1 MYTMSLLRVATTYLR
16 AFFIVSD
23 IASFGLSESSVSALL
38 LPDIFPDNL
47 PAKFLA
53 LAAKRFPIPAPIFF
67 DNMLSRANFANSA
80 CWLTL
85 NSAES
90 GTTY

>member
-16 AFFIVSD
+16 AFLIVSD
-23 IASFGLSESSVSALL
+23 IAYLGLSESSVSALL
-38 LPDIFPDNL
+38 LPDNL

-53 LAAKRFPIPAPIFF
+53 NQRFPTPPAA
-67 DNMLSRANFANSA
+67 NLLVAMLSRANFEISA
-80 CWLTL
+80 YWLTL